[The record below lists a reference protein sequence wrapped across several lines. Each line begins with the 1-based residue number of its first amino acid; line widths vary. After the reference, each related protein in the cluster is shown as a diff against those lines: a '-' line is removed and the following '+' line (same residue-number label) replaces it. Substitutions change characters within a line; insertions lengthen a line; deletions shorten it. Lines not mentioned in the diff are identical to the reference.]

1 MNRQKRVETALET
14 KCILESGEYEYFL
27 PTNLPSSTHRKISI
41 VNELKASCEDTILVD
56 NNTTKQWFCEF
67 NSGNKRSKR
76 QNEYEYPKVS
86 VVNQTTFAAAKEL
99 IMRRQELE
107 NRITTTAP
115 PCCLNFASAKN
126 AGGGFM
132 RGAQAQE
139 ESLAR
144 ASGLYSTLLKV
155 PEYYETNRKYK
166 NRGFYEDL
174 LIYSPNVP
182 VFRDDEDKLI
192 NDPWFTSIITMPAP
206 NRGAIM
212 KKDLSDDERNTL
224 DSRIVETYKRRID
237 MVLCTAV
244 KFGHRELVL
253 GAWGCGVFQNHPT
266 TVATLFKNTI
276 LDARFQGRFD
286 SIVFAVLDHSANED
300 TYNAFKR
307 PFIDFPVN

>member
-14 KCILESGEYEYFL
+14 KSILESGEYQYFS
-27 PTNLPSSTHRKISI
+27 PIPSSTTGKRISI
-41 VNELKASCEDTILVD
+41 VNELKSSCEGTILVD
-56 NNTTKQWFCEF
+56 NKMTKQWFSKFSSKKE
-67 NSGNKRSKR
+67 RSER
-76 QNEYEYPKVS
+76 QNDYPTIS
-86 VVNQTTFAAAKEL
+86 VVNQTTFAAANE
-99 IMRRQELE
+99 IIVNHQGLE
-107 NRITTTAP
+107 NSKTVP
-115 PCCLNFASAKN
+115 SPCCLNFASAKN

-155 PEYYETNRKYK
+155 PEYYETNRKYR

-182 VFRDDEDKLI
+182 VFRDD
-192 NDPWFTSIITMPAP
+192 NDELLDVPWFTSIITMPAP

-212 KKDLSDDERNTL
+212 KKDLSNDQRDVL
-224 DSRIVETYKRRID
+224 DSHIVETYKRRID

-266 TVATLFKNTI
+266 VVATLFKNAI
-276 LDARFQGRFD
+276 LDAYFQGRFD
-286 SIVFAVLDHSANED
+286 SIVFAVLDHSTNAD

-307 PFIDFPVN
+307 SFDDFQ